1 MPAYAVFALL
11 SSQVVGLY
19 EIKNDLMKAIKTL
32 ILAIAAI
39 AFIPGLLQAQ
49 QDGASQDAFNTAIKM
64 GGRYVPETGIELR
77 YFPEKRVVME
87 TGFRDGFVIER
98 QTGDDGEFEEIAR
111 LFPFSDA
118 QWDAAMA
125 AADGET
131 LDMLDLGRAFLEIVL
146 TPRGGIFDFEQGISD
161 MRRQRADEDFQYA
174 VTVLTAAREALV
186 AEALAM
192 SYTDTN
198 VEEGQTYTYRVMTIS
213 DPPIYNLVADPFT
226 IQAVFDEH
234 AYDNEVYFYEGD
246 TWINFVWEE
255 DGNISLY
262 EVERWDDEMEDFVL
276 LTDAPRINLR
286 GKDFDAFE
294 RASFRDE
301 DLVNYQLYTYRFYGY
316 NMFGE
321 RILFDEVEAMP
332 RDRTPPEQPRILAI
346 EHHQPREVLIEWEMN
361 DPPAPDLMGFV
372 VGRAP
377 RLEEGFGIIHTE
389 LLPENSRSFID
400 TTFVE
405 GQLNYYVIQ
414 AVDTAFN
421 VSSSLPVAVTLI
433 DTIPPAQP
441 IWASGT
447 IDSLGV
453 VRLEVEKNPER
464 DLMGYRLFRANDP
477 DHEFSVIFEGFVDS
491 DTLRNEIPVVFTDTV
506 TLNSLT
512 PHIYYKIK
520 ALDFNFNQSEESEI
534 MVIERPDT
542 IPPTT
547 PVFKRVISRTD
558 EIELHFALSES
569 VDVTEQWLYRNT
581 SRDDEWSA
589 YARLD
594 QQQTVFVD
602 SEAVQGVTYF
612 YSLRAMDNSG
622 LYSDFARPVQAK
634 AYDDGSRP
642 VVENLIIT
650 AEDDVIVLEWEY
662 PYLAEDT
669 FFVVYKA
676 DEQGR
681 MLQFRRTNDTR
692 MEDKLSA
699 GRDVSYGVKVFTGDG
714 GESPLSEVVSYTAN

>member
-1 MPAYAVFALL
+1 
-11 SSQVVGLY
+11 
-19 EIKNDLMKAIKTL
+19 MKAIKIL
-32 ILAIAAI
+32 ILNIAILVC
-39 AFIPGLLQAQ
+39 IPTFLQAQ
-49 QDGASQDAFNTAIKM
+49 QDADTPDGFSTTIKM
-64 GGRYVPETGIELR
+64 GGRFVPGTGIELR

-98 QTGDDGEFEEIAR
+98 QTGDEGAFEEIAR
-111 LFPFSDA
+111 LLPFNAA

-131 LDMLDLGRAFLEIVL
+131 LDMLDLGRAFLEITL
-146 TPRGGIFDFEQGISD
+146 TPRGGAFDFDQGISD
-161 MRRQRADEDFQYA
+161 MRRQRADEDFEYA
-174 VTVLTAAREALV
+174 VTVLTAARESRV
-186 AEALAM
+186 AEALAL

-198 VEEGQTYTYRVMTIS
+198 VEAGQTYTYRVMTIT
-213 DPPIYNLVADPFT
+213 DPPIYNLVAEPFT

-234 AYDNEVYFYEGD
+234 AYDNEVFFYEGD

-255 DGNISLY
+255 DGELSLY
-262 EVERWDDEMEDFVL
+262 EVERWDDDVQDFVL
-276 LTDAPRINLR
+276 LTDAPLINLR

-301 DLVNYQLYTYRFYGY
+301 DLINYQLYTYRFYGY

-321 RILFDEVEAMP
+321 RVLFDEVEAMP
-332 RDRTPPEQPRILAI
+332 RDRTPPEQARILTL
-346 EHHQPREVLIEWEMN
+346 EHHQPEEVLIEWEMN

-377 RLEEGFGIIHTE
+377 NLEEGFDIIHTE

-400 TTFVE
+400 TAFVE
-405 GQLNYYVIQ
+405 GQLNYYVVQ

-441 IWASGT
+441 EWASGT

-453 VRLEVEKNPER
+453 VTLEVEKNPER

-477 DHEFSVIFEGFVDS
+477 EHEFSVIFEGFVDS
-491 DTLRNEIPVVFTDTV
+491 DSLRSEIPYVFTDTV
-506 TLNSLT
+506 SLNSLT
-512 PHIYYKIK
+512 PKIYYKIK
-520 ALDFNFNQSEESEI
+520 ALDFNFNQSEASEV

-542 IPPTT
+542 IPPIT

-569 VDVTEQWLYRNT
+569 VDVTEQWLYRKT
-581 SRDDEWSA
+581 SMDDPWA
-589 YARLD
+589 GYVRLD
-594 QQQTVFVD
+594 NQQSVFVD
-602 SEAVQGVTYF
+602 QEAEQGVTYY
-612 YSLRAMDNSG
+612 YSLRAIDNSG

-634 AYDDGSRP
+634 AYDDGVRP
-642 VVENLIIT
+642 VVEDLLLT
-650 AEDDVIVLEWEY
+650 ADENMIVLQWVY
-662 PYLAEDT
+662 PEFTENT
-669 FFVVYKA
+669 FFVVYKT

-681 MLQFRRTNDTR
+681 MRQFRRTSNFR
-692 MEDKLSA
+692 VEDSLPA
-699 GRDVSYGVKVFTGDG
+699 NGNVRYGVKVFTDDG
-714 GESPLSEVVSYTAN
+714 GESPLSETVNYPEN